1 MDYIIDTYKNWLDS
15 NIMLADA
22 FSAQSLKTLTTH
34 MLMGRNYRLIT
45 ENNTKGK
52 LMLTYLWLIDIVQ
65 NAKND
70 YGNNWQKE
78 LLDDLMNMR
87 RKTPEQKNL
96 MHWLIGL
103 TAKTSVNLGVSK
115 EDLPEFLSDVSSH
128 MNQLFS
134 SIGRQEDIEAA
145 WLLMMAGSA
154 TLNIRGSDKS
164 KIGKQLEKAL
174 IRACLCILGLK
185 ENENFFLNLQRDT
198 EIERETDAEVI
209 TRRGRIRVEIGL
221 ISSGN
226 QEVTEDKI
234 GRVGRNGVI
243 IFDKVGNR
251 TRIYDTAGRHEV
263 KLIQI
268 RNNQVL
274 MELYRHLRP
283 LVTTELDAPPELE
296 GDIHNAVFSLPDEIF
311 LPCEK

>member
-1 MDYIIDTYKNWLDS
+1 MNYMIETYESWL
-15 NIMLADA
+15 NTHITLADA
-22 FSAQSLKTLTTH
+22 FSVESLKALTEH

-45 ENNTKGK
+45 ESNTKGK
-52 LMLTYLWLIDIVQ
+52 LMFTYLWLMDIVQ
-65 NAKND
+65 NAKVD
-70 YGNNWQKE
+70 YGDGWQKE
-78 LLDDLMNMR
+78 LLDDLLSIR

-96 MHWLIGL
+96 MHWLVGL

-115 EDLPEFLSDVSSH
+115 EDLPEFLNDVSIYLD
-128 MNQLFS
+128 QLFS
-134 SIGRQEDIEAA
+134 SIDRQEDIDNA

-174 IRACLCILGLK
+174 IRACLHILGL
-185 ENENFFLNLQRDT
+185 EEDNNFWLNIQRDN
-198 EIERETDAEVI
+198 EVDRETDAEI
-209 TRRGRIRVEIGL
+209 ATQRGRIRVEIGL

-243 IFDKVGNR
+243 IFDKVGSR
-251 TRIYDTAGRHEV
+251 TRIYDTAERHGV

-268 RNNQVL
+268 RNNQPLV
-274 MELYRHLRP
+274 ELYRHLQP
-283 LVTTELDAPPELE
+283 LVSIELNAPPELE
-296 GDIHNAVFSLPDEIF
+296 NDIHDAVFSLPDEIF
-311 LPCEK
+311 LP